1 MKASRGYRFL
11 IVLVLYYRIY
21 MLVLSINVTSGI
33 IEFDKMTH
41 KGGDRASRNTMSQ
54 NWSVVVA
61 IVTEGDN

>member
-1 MKASRGYRFL
+1 MKASRGYRFM
-11 IVLVLYYRIY
+11 IVLVLYSRIY

-54 NWSVVVA
+54 N
-61 IVTEGDN
+61 

>member
-1 MKASRGYRFL
+1 
-11 IVLVLYYRIY
+11 

-54 NWSVVVA
+54 NWNVVVA
-61 IVTEGDN
+61 IVTEGDNEIFLRRRLLLLGIL